1 MLSSLEH
8 QDSVTI
14 VDPTHEE
21 MPEILKKVDLLLV
34 PSIQNSVFKEQ
45 YGRIIVEGKLCKCIV
60 LAGDS
65 GALAEVLGFPEMIV
79 KSHEIEPWLKACR
92 RLIDMDGDG
101 LSAMSD
107 AVQSDARLRQ
117 TAKIQAQKL
126 SEIL

>member
-1 MLSSLEH
+1 MLRSLKH
-8 QDSVTI
+8 QDKVTI

-65 GALAEVLGFPEMIV
+65 GALAEVLGFP
-79 KSHEIEPWLKACR
+79 
-92 RLIDMDGDG
+92 
-101 LSAMSD
+101 
-107 AVQSDARLRQ
+107 
-117 TAKIQAQKL
+117 
-126 SEIL
+126 